1 MSEVLQIP
9 DQTALDATALR
20 AYEDACLLTV
30 FSSKLITEANCRCL
44 YDGER
49 GPLIDPGPWMF
60 LVRLG
65 EGTPAL
71 DPDADGLL
79 WTSVAEIEA
88 RGHDVRRAPGPP
100 WTPSAVAIPH
110 PGSSKVHATH
120 ASALEA
126 IAGFEGTGIAICVDP
141 WSARND
147 GILRALTAR
156 LELRPP
162 DDTRKVVWYYR
173 PPRPLFAPGTQN
185 RDAGECP

>member
-49 GPLIDPGPWMF
+49 GPLIDP
-60 LVRLG
+60 
-65 EGTPAL
+65 
-71 DPDADGLL
+71 
-79 WTSVAEIEA
+79 
-88 RGHDVRRAPGPP
+88 
-100 WTPSAVAIPH
+100 
-110 PGSSKVHATH
+110 
-120 ASALEA
+120 
-126 IAGFEGTGIAICVDP
+126 
-141 WSARND
+141 WSESND

-156 LELRPP
+156 LELRSL
-162 DDTRKVVWYYR
+162 DDTRKVVWYCR
-173 PPRPLFAPGTQN
+173 PPRPLFAPGAQN